1 MHCFSL
7 RSWQSASA
15 PAQQR
20 PRPPLE
26 PATTETTTTEAT
38 ETTETTEPAAE
49 ETTTE
54 ETTENQ
60 HFDKL
65 TLEFVP
71 SKDADV
77 IITGTKN
84 LPELVQA
91 EMSNL
96 GYDIDEVD
104 ITVGTSY
111 DATGEAMAAGS
122 IDLGWLPGGTY
133 ALYSDDVDVI
143 LTATRNGL
151 SNDSTDPTTW
161 NGEANATQEGWS
173 SGHLLPLPDLCYS
186 FRLWQELAAKV
197 NAGEAYLGR
206 PRQGK
211 VGSSEDLF
219 LCRLHLSSMWLMAN
233 YDGKKISDLSNV
245 MPIDSGYGT
254 AFSYAAAEQVDI
266 IVCYADGR
274 NDYEASWMLP
284 TDQQDETGKQ
294 GMGRSESIWNEL
306 NVIGVTDGIYN
317 DTVAISKE
325 SPYYTARARRRTAGL
340 LHQHHRHSRGQ
351 AIFDV
356 YSHTGYAKATDADY
370 DGARAALT
378 AVPTDTASK
387 ITYKKAPRVNGALFF
402 VQQKHKIFPFKSIL
416 KRKESQHD

>member
-1 MHCFSL
+1 MNINIMEENTKTKKTVALLFALVMAFSVCAC
-7 RSWQSASA
+7 SQPA
-15 PAQQR
+15 P
-20 PRPPLE
+20 
-26 PATTETTTTEAT
+26 
-38 ETTETTEPAAE
+38 AE
-49 ETTTE
+49 ETTE
-54 ETTENQ
+54 ETAETAAPAEETSAEKP

-84 LPELVQA
+84 LPELVKA

-111 DATGEAMAAGS
+111 DATGEAMSAGS

-133 ALYSDDVDVI
+133 ALYSDDTDVI

-151 SNDSTDPTTW
+151 SNDSTDPKTW
-161 NGEANATQEGWS
+161 NGEANATQKNGPQVTYYRSLIYATPSEYGKK
-173 SGHLLPLPDLCYS
+173 
-186 FRLWQELAAKV
+186 LAEKV
-197 NAGEAYLGR
+197 NNGEALTW
-206 PRQGK
+206 
-211 VGSSEDLF
+211 EDLDGAKWAVQKT
-219 LCRLHLSSMWLMAN
+219 SSSAGYIYPSMWLMAN

-245 MPIDSGYGT
+245 IPLDSGYGT

-274 NDYEASWMLP
+274 NDYEASWTLP
-284 TDQQDETGKQ
+284 TDKQDETGKQ
-294 GMGRSESIWNEL
+294 GMGRTESIWNEL

-317 DTVAISKE
+317 DTVAISKA
-325 SPYYTARARRRTAGL
+325 SQYYTPEIVAALQDCFINIINTDEGK
-340 LHQHHRHSRGQ
+340 

-370 DGARAALT
+370 DGARAALK
-378 AVPTDTASK
+378 AVSD
-387 ITYKKAPRVNGALFF
+387 
-402 VQQKHKIFPFKSIL
+402 
-416 KRKESQHD
+416 

>member
-1 MHCFSL
+1 MNINIMGENTKMKKTVALLFALVMAFSVCAC
-7 RSWQSASA
+7 SQPA
-15 PAQQR
+15 P
-20 PRPPLE
+20 
-26 PATTETTTTEAT
+26 
-38 ETTETTEPAAE
+38 AE
-49 ETTTE
+49 ETTE
-54 ETTENQ
+54 ETAETAAPAEETSAEKP

-84 LPELVQA
+84 LPELVKA

-111 DATGEAMAAGS
+111 DATGEAMSAGS

-133 ALYSDDVDVI
+133 ALYSDDTDVI

-151 SNDSTDPTTW
+151 SNDSTDPKTW
-161 NGEANATQEGWS
+161 NGEANATQKNGPQVTYYRSLIYATPSEYGKK
-173 SGHLLPLPDLCYS
+173 
-186 FRLWQELAAKV
+186 LAEKV
-197 NAGEAYLGR
+197 NNGEALTW
-206 PRQGK
+206 
-211 VGSSEDLF
+211 EDLDGAKWAVQKT
-219 LCRLHLSSMWLMAN
+219 SSSAGYIYPSMWLMAN

-245 MPIDSGYGT
+245 IPLDSGYGT

-274 NDYEASWMLP
+274 NDYEASWILP
-284 TDQQDETGKQ
+284 TDKQDETGKQ
-294 GMGRSESIWNEL
+294 GMGRTESIWNEL
-306 NVIGVTDGIYN
+306 NVIGVTEGIYN
-317 DTVAISKE
+317 DTVAISKA
-325 SPYYTARARRRTAGL
+325 SQYYTPEIVAALQDCFINIINTDEGK
-340 LHQHHRHSRGQ
+340 

-370 DGARAALT
+370 DGARAALK
-378 AVPTDTASK
+378 AVSD
-387 ITYKKAPRVNGALFF
+387 
-402 VQQKHKIFPFKSIL
+402 
-416 KRKESQHD
+416 

>member
-1 MHCFSL
+1 MEENTKMKKTVALLFALVMAFSVCAC
-7 RSWQSASA
+7 SQPA
-15 PAQQR
+15 P
-20 PRPPLE
+20 
-26 PATTETTTTEAT
+26 
-38 ETTETTEPAAE
+38 AE
-49 ETTTE
+49 ETTE
-54 ETTENQ
+54 ETAETAAPAEETSAEKP

-84 LPELVQA
+84 LPELVKA

-111 DATGEAMAAGS
+111 DATGEAMSAGS

-133 ALYSDDVDVI
+133 ALYSDDTDVI

-151 SNDSTDPTTW
+151 SNDSTDPKTW
-161 NGEANATQEGWS
+161 NGEANATQKNGPQVTYYRSLIYATPSEYGKK
-173 SGHLLPLPDLCYS
+173 
-186 FRLWQELAAKV
+186 LAEKV
-197 NAGEAYLGR
+197 NNGEALTW
-206 PRQGK
+206 
-211 VGSSEDLF
+211 EDLDGAKWAVQKT
-219 LCRLHLSSMWLMAN
+219 SSSAGYIYPSMWLMAN

-245 MPIDSGYGT
+245 IPLDSGYGT

-274 NDYEASWMLP
+274 NDYEASWILP
-284 TDQQDETGKQ
+284 TDKQDETGKQ
-294 GMGRSESIWNEL
+294 GMGRTESIWNEL
-306 NVIGVTDGIYN
+306 NVIGVTEGIYN
-317 DTVAISKE
+317 DTVAISKA
-325 SPYYTARARRRTAGL
+325 SQYYTPEVVAALQDCFINIINTDEGK
-340 LHQHHRHSRGQ
+340 

-370 DGARAALT
+370 DGARAALK
-378 AVPTDTASK
+378 AVSD
-387 ITYKKAPRVNGALFF
+387 
-402 VQQKHKIFPFKSIL
+402 
-416 KRKESQHD
+416 

>member
-1 MHCFSL
+1 MKKIIALLLVAVMAIGFCACAAKSET
-7 RSWQSASA
+7 
-15 PAQQR
+15 PA
-20 PRPPLE
+20 E
-26 PATTETTTTEAT
+26 PAATEETTTTEPAAT
-38 ETTETTEPAAE
+38 EETTEEPAAE
-49 ETTTE
+49 ET

-84 LPELVQA
+84 LPELVKA
-91 EMSNL
+91 EMSKL

-111 DATGEAMAAGS
+111 DATGEAMSAGS

-151 SNDSTDPTTW
+151 SNDSTNPADW
-161 NGEANATQEGWS
+161 NGEANATKKDGPQVTYYRSLIYATPSEYGK
-173 SGHLLPLPDLCYS
+173 
-186 FRLWQELAAKV
+186 ELAAKV
-197 NAGEAYLGR
+197 NAGEKLTW
-206 PRQGK
+206 
-211 VGSSEDLF
+211 EDLDKATWAVQKT
-219 LCRLHLSSMWLMAN
+219 SSSAGYIYPSMWLMAN

-254 AFSYAAAEQVDI
+254 AFSYAAAESVDI

-294 GMGRSESIWNEL
+294 GMGRSDSIWNEM
-306 NVIGVTDGIYN
+306 NVIGVTEGIYN

-325 SPYYTARARRRTAGL
+325 SQYYTPEIVAALQDCFINIIGTDEGK
-340 LHQHHRHSRGQ
+340 

-370 DGARAALT
+370 DGARAALQ
-378 AVPTDTASK
+378 AVA
-387 ITYKKAPRVNGALFF
+387 
-402 VQQKHKIFPFKSIL
+402 
-416 KRKESQHD
+416 E